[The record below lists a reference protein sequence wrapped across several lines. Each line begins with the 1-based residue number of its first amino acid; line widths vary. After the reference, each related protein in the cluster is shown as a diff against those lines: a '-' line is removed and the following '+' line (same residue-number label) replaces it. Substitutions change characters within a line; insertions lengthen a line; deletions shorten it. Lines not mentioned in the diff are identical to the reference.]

1 LRADRA
7 RLSALAR
14 PERLHLSI
22 PGNDE
27 LAPGDDDMKLTIALA
42 LAIAAL
48 GTPAIA
54 GGDVEL
60 GEKVFKKCKACHTIE
75 ADGKNKVGPN
85 LHGIVGAEAG
95 RNSDFKYSDA
105 LKEKVAEGLVWTEEN
120 LRMWLEDPQKFA
132 KKSKMVLKL
141 NKDEDRDN
149 VIAYLKTLSDPQ

>member
-1 LRADRA
+1 
-7 RLSALAR
+7 
-14 PERLHLSI
+14 
-22 PGNDE
+22 
-27 LAPGDDDMKLTIALA
+27 MKLTIALA

-105 LKEKVAEGLVWTEEN
+105 LKEKVADGLVWTEEN

>member
-1 LRADRA
+1 
-7 RLSALAR
+7 
-14 PERLHLSI
+14 
-22 PGNDE
+22 
-27 LAPGDDDMKLTIALA
+27 MKLTIALA

-48 GTPAIA
+48 ATPAIA
-54 GGDVEL
+54 DGDVEL

-95 RNSDFKYSDA
+95 RSSDFKYSDA

-120 LRMWLEDPQKFA
+120 LHIWLEDPQKFA

-149 VIAYLKTLSDPQ
+149 VIAYLKTFSDPQ